1 MLTNHFRMSYNSSFE
16 FGQYRIDFLPEND
29 NVKIRKALVYQH
41 IDKLRGYVYDGDHI
55 IYLMHRLPNQDL
67 PCRTREGEDY
77 VIKLKS
83 TGVQIS
89 LMDGMGLTVLN
100 IMLRRAMEGLKLQ
113 EVQRN
118 LYDPNNAID
127 LREWR
132 LQLWPG
138 YITSIRQ
145 HEHNVL
151 LCCEISHKVMRL
163 ETCLDVL
170 RNLTNQ
176 GGNYRESFERE
187 IVNTVVLTG
196 YNNRTYSIAGVN
208 WDMTPA
214 STFATR
220 DGETS
225 FIDYYR
231 KRYQLTIR
239 EARQPLLLARL
250 SARDVRSGREQQ
262 ALLVPGNFQSN
273 LLKI

>member
-1 MLTNHFRMSYNSSFE
+1 
-16 FGQYRIDFLPEND
+16 
-29 NVKIRKALVYQH
+29 
-41 IDKLRGYVYDGDHI
+41 
-55 IYLMHRLPNQDL
+55 MHRLPDQDL
-67 PCRTREGEDY
+67 VSRTREGEDFM
-77 VIKLKS
+77 IKLKS

-89 LMDGMGLTVLN
+89 LSDGMGLMVLN
-100 IMLRRAMEGLKLQ
+100 IMLRRAMEGLNLQ

-127 LREWR
+127 LRDWK

-145 HEHNVL
+145 HEQNVL

-170 RNLTNQ
+170 RNLSNQ

-187 IVNTVVLTG
+187 VVNTVVLTG

-208 WDMTPA
+208 WDMSPA
-214 STFATR
+214 SRFTTR

-231 KRYQLTIR
+231 TRYQLTIR

-250 SARDVRSGREQQ
+250 SARDIRGGREQQ
-262 ALLVPGNFQSN
+262 ALLVPGEIIESF
-273 LLKI
+273 LLFFF